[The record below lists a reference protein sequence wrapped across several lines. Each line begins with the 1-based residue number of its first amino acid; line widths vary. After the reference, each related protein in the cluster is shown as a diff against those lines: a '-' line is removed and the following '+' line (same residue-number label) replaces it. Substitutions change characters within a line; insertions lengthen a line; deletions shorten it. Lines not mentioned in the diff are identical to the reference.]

1 LNITRYGYK
10 VKSALSQTFPFLAL
24 QTSYGRVIVLL
35 SEQFLDYYL
44 QVAAA
49 LLVCNSLVGQAHP
62 SESCRVL
69 TLTLWPWIPGQTL
82 IAATSTASFVQ
93 NPSCQVLTLTLWVPW
108 QTLIAAT
115 STAKKKKKICPYL
128 GS

>member
-1 LNITRYGYK
+1 

-35 SEQFLDYYL
+35 SQQFLDYYL

-49 LLVCNSLVGQAHP
+49 LLNNSLVGQAHP

-69 TLTLWPWIPGQTL
+69 TLTLWPWIPGQIL
-82 IAATSTASFVQ
+82 IAASSTANFVQ

-108 QTLIAAT
+108 QTLIEAT
-115 STAKKKKKICPYL
+115 STAKKKKRKSIL
-128 GS
+128 T